1 MAKTKIEKIASIE
14 EEIKQ
19 LENKKKR
26 LIQEQKE
33 QERKDRTNR
42 LCKRMGF
49 IEKLLPGTIPLTE
62 EQFKTFVEQT
72 IATDHSRRILD
83 GLTAQNAA
91 TAPAQGAGT
100 AGRGNPSPP
109 PKPPRQRRRTAQTG
123 ARCKGNGLAG
133 RGREGVLNFSRPCWA
148 LPRRCSVNRRGD
160 MSRLCQSVL
169 EIFIHSKCDFQNIL
183 QILVCF
189 NDRLFYPI
197 IYIYKPPGICPPR
210 CAKKQYTVFFNYPN

>member
-1 MAKTKIEKIASIE
+1 MLQSPAHLYRVYLA
-14 EEIKQ
+14 
-19 LENKKKR
+19 KR

-49 IEKLLPGTIPLTE
+49 IEKLLPDTIPLTE

-100 AGRGNPSPP
+100 AGRGNTQPAA
-109 PKPPRQRRRTAQTG
+109 KTAQTAQEDG
-123 ARCKGNGLAG
+123 ADGSAVQG
-133 RGREGVLNFSRPCWA
+133 
-148 LPRRCSVNRRGD
+148 
-160 MSRLCQSVL
+160 
-169 EIFIHSKCDFQNIL
+169 
-183 QILVCF
+183 
-189 NDRLFYPI
+189 
-197 IYIYKPPGICPPR
+197 
-210 CAKKQYTVFFNYPN
+210 

>member
-42 LCKRMGF
+42 LCKRMGL
-49 IEKLLPGTIPLTE
+49 IEKLLPDTIPLTE

-72 IATDHSRRILD
+72 IATDHSRRVLD

-91 TAPAQGAGT
+91 TAPAQGVET
-100 AGRGNPSPP
+100 AVRGNTPP
-109 PKPPRQRRRTAQTG
+109 TAKTAQTTQEGG
-123 ARCKGNGLAG
+123 ADGSEAQG
-133 RGREGVLNFSRPCWA
+133 
-148 LPRRCSVNRRGD
+148 
-160 MSRLCQSVL
+160 
-169 EIFIHSKCDFQNIL
+169 
-183 QILVCF
+183 
-189 NDRLFYPI
+189 
-197 IYIYKPPGICPPR
+197 
-210 CAKKQYTVFFNYPN
+210 

>member
-1 MAKTKIEKIASIE
+1 MAKTKAEKIAGID
-14 EEIKQ
+14 EEIRQ
-19 LENKKKR
+19 LTNKKKR

-91 TAPAQGAGT
+91 TVPAQGAET
-100 AGRGNPSPP
+100 ARGNTQPAA
-109 PKPPRQRRRTAQTG
+109 KTAQTAQEGG
-123 ARCKGNGLAG
+123 ADGGAAQG
-133 RGREGVLNFSRPCWA
+133 
-148 LPRRCSVNRRGD
+148 
-160 MSRLCQSVL
+160 
-169 EIFIHSKCDFQNIL
+169 
-183 QILVCF
+183 
-189 NDRLFYPI
+189 
-197 IYIYKPPGICPPR
+197 
-210 CAKKQYTVFFNYPN
+210 

>member
-42 LCKRMGF
+42 LCKRMGLF
-49 IEKLLPGTIPLTE
+49 EKLLPGTILLTE
-62 EQFKTFVEQT
+62 EQFKTFLEQT
-72 IATDHSRRILD
+72 VLTEHSRRILD

-100 AGRGNPSPP
+100 AGRGNTQPTA
-109 PKPPRQRRRTAQTG
+109 KTAHTAQEDG
-123 ARCKGNGLAG
+123 ADGSAAQG
-133 RGREGVLNFSRPCWA
+133 
-148 LPRRCSVNRRGD
+148 
-160 MSRLCQSVL
+160 
-169 EIFIHSKCDFQNIL
+169 
-183 QILVCF
+183 
-189 NDRLFYPI
+189 
-197 IYIYKPPGICPPR
+197 
-210 CAKKQYTVFFNYPN
+210 

>member
-14 EEIKQ
+14 EEIRQ

-62 EQFKTFVEQT
+62 EQFKTFLEQT
-72 IATDHSRRILD
+72 IATEHSRRILD

-100 AGRGNPSPP
+100 AARGNARPP
-109 PKPPRQRRRTAQTG
+109 PKPPIQRRRTAQTG
-123 ARCKGNGLAG
+123 ARRRGNGLAE
-133 RGREGVLNFSRPCWA
+133 RDREKRA
-148 LPRRCSVNRRGD
+148 
-160 MSRLCQSVL
+160 
-169 EIFIHSKCDFQNIL
+169 I
-183 QILVCF
+183 
-189 NDRLFYPI
+189 
-197 IYIYKPPGICPPR
+197 
-210 CAKKQYTVFFNYPN
+210 

>member
-72 IATDHSRRILD
+72 IATDHSRRVLD
-83 GLTAQNAA
+83 SLTAHPTA

-100 AGRGNPSPP
+100 AGRGNTQPTA
-109 PKPPRQRRRTAQTG
+109 KTAQTAQEGG
-123 ARCKGNGLAG
+123 ADGSAAQG
-133 RGREGVLNFSRPCWA
+133 
-148 LPRRCSVNRRGD
+148 
-160 MSRLCQSVL
+160 
-169 EIFIHSKCDFQNIL
+169 
-183 QILVCF
+183 
-189 NDRLFYPI
+189 
-197 IYIYKPPGICPPR
+197 
-210 CAKKQYTVFFNYPN
+210 

>member
-49 IEKLLPGTIPLTE
+49 IEKLLPDTIPLTE

-72 IATDHSRRILD
+72 IATDHARRILD
-83 GLTAQNAA
+83 GLTAY
-91 TAPAQGAGT
+91 
-100 AGRGNPSPP
+100 
-109 PKPPRQRRRTAQTG
+109 TAQEGG
-123 ARCKGNGLAG
+123 ADGSAEQG
-133 RGREGVLNFSRPCWA
+133 
-148 LPRRCSVNRRGD
+148 
-160 MSRLCQSVL
+160 
-169 EIFIHSKCDFQNIL
+169 
-183 QILVCF
+183 
-189 NDRLFYPI
+189 
-197 IYIYKPPGICPPR
+197 
-210 CAKKQYTVFFNYPN
+210 

>member
-14 EEIKQ
+14 EEIRQ

-49 IEKLLPGTIPLTE
+49 IEKLLPDTIPLTE

-72 IATDHSRRILD
+72 VMTEHSRRVLD

-91 TAPAQGAGT
+91 TAPAQGAET
-100 AGRGNPSPP
+100 AGQGNALPVA
-109 PKPPRQRRRTAQTG
+109 KTAQTAQEDG
-123 ARCKGNGLAG
+123 ADGSAAQG
-133 RGREGVLNFSRPCWA
+133 
-148 LPRRCSVNRRGD
+148 
-160 MSRLCQSVL
+160 
-169 EIFIHSKCDFQNIL
+169 
-183 QILVCF
+183 
-189 NDRLFYPI
+189 
-197 IYIYKPPGICPPR
+197 
-210 CAKKQYTVFFNYPN
+210 

>member
-1 MAKTKIEKIASIE
+1 MPLGRCVTQSELRRLSIDE
-14 EEIKQ
+14 DTRQ

-49 IEKLLPGTIPLTE
+49 IEKLLPDTIPLTE

-91 TAPAQGAGT
+91 TAPAQGAEPAVRDT
-100 AGRGNPSPP
+100 QPAA
-109 PKPPRQRRRTAQTG
+109 KTAQTAQEDG
-123 ARCKGNGLAG
+123 ADGSAAQG
-133 RGREGVLNFSRPCWA
+133 
-148 LPRRCSVNRRGD
+148 
-160 MSRLCQSVL
+160 
-169 EIFIHSKCDFQNIL
+169 
-183 QILVCF
+183 
-189 NDRLFYPI
+189 
-197 IYIYKPPGICPPR
+197 
-210 CAKKQYTVFFNYPN
+210 